1 VVVEKERF
9 TRLAVVDIED
19 AWPVPIG
26 PGDGDV
32 GRPVASPDG
41 RLLISYYPKEDFSRS
56 DILLIEPDGSWH
68 TLVGQPDRR
77 AGGHV
82 IHDDRVAYT
91 LEDGDWAGVF
101 VTGLDDDRHEK
112 LAGGDRDYSS
122 LAWTEDGQALY
133 AVATARGASDL
144 VRIALDGTVETI
156 AQGGTW
162 DSPVVTSTGVIA
174 IHEAADSPAAIY
186 LVGDDGVR
194 SALYDGAPA
203 GIRAA
208 PHAKMERITYASY
221 DGLEIEGFL
230 LRPTDISKPVPAV
243 VYPHGGPTDYDGDLW
258 DGHAQYF
265 VDKGYAWLS
274 INFRGSTTYG
284 LTFERANH
292 GDWGVG
298 DVEDCQAAA
307 AYLGDLG
314 WVDPSRIAI
323 YGSSYGSYMVHSALV
338 HPENR
343 FACGA
348 SKFGDI
354 DILTSWAQ
362 GDRAGR
368 EDLERQM
375 GHPSDDRRAYHAG
388 SPIHRIEKIS
398 RPLLL
403 AHGQKDARVH
413 PKQSEELVDALD
425 RIGATYE
432 YITYPDEGHGFL
444 SREAQLHFY
453 RRLERFLDWHLM

>member
-1 VVVEKERF
+1 
-9 TRLAVVDIED
+9 
-19 AWPVPIG
+19 
-26 PGDGDV
+26 
-32 GRPVASPDG
+32 
-41 RLLISYYPKEDFSRS
+41 
-56 DILLIEPDGSWH
+56 
-68 TLVGQPDRR
+68 
-77 AGGHV
+77 
-82 IHDDRVAYT
+82 
-91 LEDGDWAGVF
+91 
-101 VTGLDDDRHEK
+101 
-112 LAGGDRDYSS
+112 
-122 LAWTEDGQALY
+122 
-133 AVATARGASDL
+133 
-144 VRIALDGTVETI
+144 
-156 AQGGTW
+156 
-162 DSPVVTSTGVIA
+162 
-174 IHEAADSPAAIY
+174 
-186 LVGDDGVR
+186 
-194 SALYDGAPA
+194 
-203 GIRAA
+203 
-208 PHAKMERITYASY
+208 
-221 DGLEIEGFL
+221 
-230 LRPTDISKPVPAV
+230 
-243 VYPHGGPTDYDGDLW
+243 
-258 DGHAQYF
+258 
-265 VDKGYAWLS
+265 
-274 INFRGSTTYG
+274 
-284 LTFERANH
+284 
-292 GDWGVG
+292 
-298 DVEDCQAAA
+298 
-307 AYLGDLG
+307 
-314 WVDPSRIAI
+314 
-323 YGSSYGSYMVHSALV
+323 MVHSALV